1 MLAGLVAVI
10 VVLGGWG
17 LTGSRD
23 GQPAA
28 LGEAVAFPG
37 GTFSVLGVAD
47 VDLSHPMAGPGMQ
60 MPMGAGVP
68 QVAEGSRRVE
78 VDVTMTAGR
87 SNVRFETDRF
97 RVHGVGFEAMAP
109 VAPDQGGTFL
119 PAGGQITRT
128 LTFEI
133 PADATGL
140 SITLEDGDRAVAAE
154 VGPAPEGDGHDH

>member
-1 MLAGLVAVI
+1 
-10 VVLGGWG
+10 
-17 LTGSRD
+17 
-23 GQPAA
+23 
-28 LGEAVAFPG
+28 
-37 GTFSVLGVAD
+37 
-47 VDLSHPMAGPGMQ
+47 
-60 MPMGAGVP
+60 
-68 QVAEGSRRVE
+68 
-78 VDVTMTAGR
+78 
-87 SNVRFETDRF
+87 
-97 RVHGVGFEAMAP
+97 VGFEAMAP